1 LYLVK
6 SFFKA
11 LFLNFLYL
19 LILASWFILQN
30 PVPISYFYNSCQNI
44 LGLLKEAHML
54 TYSYMTYNSNKGSQK
69 SHNQAEETL
78 ENLLD
83 NAIVKD
89 LCTGIAAA
97 VSIDGRLLWSHC
109 SGFTARKGSTAF
121 HYIENYDQAP
131 NAIIAPIDPETR
143 FDVASMTKPFSTSL
157 LILKALQAGALN
169 LQDCIGKYLPELN
182 YRAGQIPLLAL
193 LTHTSGLPAI
203 PALHSF
209 FADSSRLDR
218 NLAFERLFSI
228 EPEFAIGEHVIY
240 SCTGYI
246 ILGVL
251 LERISG
257 MLLGELFQKEI
268 AAPLKLVQASFA
280 KNIQKSGEPKP
291 LDNAVATEYCPW
303 RNRRIQGQVH
313 DESSYCLGGHSGN
326 AGLFLSLKDAITLGN
341 FIMQEGAFDGNH
353 ILKPEIIQLLWRE
366 YTHGLE
372 ERRSLGFKLH
382 DSTTADGP
390 LWPAQSFGHT
400 GFVGTS
406 IFFEPKRRL
415 FAILLTNRVY
425 FGREK
430 TADSILAFRREFHS
444 RVWRAFAE

>member
-1 LYLVK
+1 
-6 SFFKA
+6 
-11 LFLNFLYL
+11 
-19 LILASWFILQN
+19 
-30 PVPISYFYNSCQNI
+30 
-44 LGLLKEAHML
+44 ML

-83 NAIVKD
+83 NAIAKD
-89 LCTGIAAA
+89 LCTGIAAS

-109 SGFTARKGSTAF
+109 SGFTAREELALSKP
-121 HYIENYDQAP
+121 IENDGKTS
-131 NAIIAPIDPETR
+131 NSIIAPIDPETR
-143 FDVASMTKPFSTSL
+143 FDVASMTKPLSTSL

-169 LQDCIGKYLPELN
+169 LQDSLGKYLPEVN
-182 YRAGQIPLLAL
+182 YRTGQIPLLAL
-193 LTHTSGLPAI
+193 LTHSSGLPAI

-209 FADSSRLDR
+209 FADSGRLDR
-218 NLAFERLFSI
+218 SLALERLFSI
-228 EPEFAIGEHVIY
+228 EPQFAIGKHVVY

-246 ILGVL
+246 FLGAL

-268 AAPLKLVQASFA
+268 AAPLKLEQASFA
-280 KNIQKSGEPKP
+280 KKIQKSGEPEH

-341 FIMQEGAFDGNH
+341 FIMQEGTFGGKQ

-382 DSTTADGP
+382 DSTTVDGP
-390 LWPAQSFGHT
+390 LWPLQSFGHT

-406 IFFEPKRRL
+406 VFFEPQRRL

-425 FGREK
+425 FGREQ
-430 TADSILAFRREFHS
+430 TADSILAFRREFYS
-444 RVWRAFAE
+444 RVWHAFAE